1 MVGQAEQEVMQ
12 NGCNSQVRELK
23 LEINE
28 LLVKENRMWRQ
39 RVKAF
44 WLVEGD
50 MNSRYFHSRAT
61 QRHQRNKILG
71 MQNSL
76 WGWVNHFDDIV
87 KSFTDYY

>member
-28 LLVKENRMWRQ
+28 LLVKENKMWRQ
-39 RVKAF
+39 QVKVF

-50 MNSRYFHSRAT
+50 EF
-61 QRHQRNKILG
+61 K
-71 MQNSL
+71 
-76 WGWVNHFDDIV
+76 VFP
-87 KSFTDYY
+87 